1 MAESKIQLTEK
12 QLEELRERVCDY
24 LCEKRIPHVLA
35 VEREAAYLGEVYLP
49 DDVNRLRAS
58 ALMHD
63 ITKRDNTDKQL
74 QLCRE
79 FGIILPGYALYSP
92 LVLHSITGASLAK
105 KVFPE
110 FCDDEI
116 LSGIRWHTTGREG
129 MSIFEAIVNLSDYIE
144 DTRKYEECVNTRDF
158 IHNGIKNGE
167 EKYPLLYR
175 TMIKM
180 FDNTITHL
188 VKKGDVICPETLA
201 ARNYYI
207 IQTQNDH

>member
-1 MAESKIQLTEK
+1 MAENKLQLTEK
-12 QLEELRERVCDY
+12 QLDVLRKKVCDY
-24 LCEKRIPHVLA
+24 LDDKRIPHVLA
-35 VEREAAYLGEVYLP
+35 VEREAAYLGEAYLP

-63 ITKRDNTDKQL
+63 ITKRDNLDKQL

-79 FGIILPGYALYSP
+79 FGIILPVYAIYSP
-92 LVLHSITGASLAK
+92 LVLHSLTGAALAE

-110 FCDDEI
+110 YCDEEI
-116 LSGIRWHTTGREG
+116 LSAIRWHTTGRDG

-144 DTRKYEECVNTRDF
+144 DTRKYDDCVNTRAF

-167 EKYPLLYR
+167 EKYPLLCR

-180 FDNTITHL
+180 FDSTVTHL
-188 VKKGDVICPETLA
+188 IRKGEVICPETLA

-207 IQTQNDH
+207 IQTKTNH